1 MLNKVKSSKLEQIK
15 ETAKLKEA
23 DQHIVDAFLIVL
35 GYKTKE
41 DRKQALKDFR
51 ASKIDLLKQAKFV
64 KFEDITFDD
73 CKQIQILLVDLLYQN
88 KKKNKI
94 KINNVADP
102 YKDMAKW
109 VTNLVEMKIA
119 SC

>member
-15 ETAKLKEA
+15 GTAKLKEA

-51 ASKIDLLKQAKFV
+51 TSKIDLLKQTKFV

-73 CKQIQILLVDLLYQN
+73 CKQIQRLLVDFIN
-88 KKKNKI
+88 NNI
-94 KINNVADP
+94 KNVADP